1 MSAVG
6 VGGRGRGRVGRHG
19 VHRAWDRAV
28 RAAVAGLMVGG
39 AVVGSMAA
47 GTARAQPAPAS
58 AKASAAPALSAHVQK
73 DLQRHRAM
81 AAAHEAAA
89 RCLASG
95 QDEDACQKQL
105 AAQCKGLALGKHCG
119 LRHEH

>member
-1 MSAVG
+1 MSAVS
-6 VGGRGRGRVGRHG
+6 VGGRGMGG
-19 VHRAWDRAV
+19 VRRAWGRAV

-39 AVVGSMAA
+39 VMAA
-47 GTARAQPAPAS
+47 GTVWAQPAPAS
-58 AKASAAPALSAHVQK
+58 ASASAAPALSAHVQK
-73 DLQRHRAM
+73 DIQRHRAV

-95 QDEDACQKQL
+95 QAEDACQKQL
-105 AAQCKGLALGKHCG
+105 AAQCKGLALGKYCG